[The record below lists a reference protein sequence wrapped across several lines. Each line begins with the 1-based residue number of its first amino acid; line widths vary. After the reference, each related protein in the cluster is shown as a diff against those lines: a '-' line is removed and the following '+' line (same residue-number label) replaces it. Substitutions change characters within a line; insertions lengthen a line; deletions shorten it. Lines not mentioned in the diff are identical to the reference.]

1 MWLQPGLHIN
11 VGLSH
16 KAGLPSAEC
25 VPVTRCDLA
34 KELLLLV
41 FGPHLSSWKW
51 RVLAGGMGGAESYQ
65 FFLE

>member
-1 MWLQPGLHIN
+1 MWSQPGLHMN

-25 VPVTRCDLA
+25 VPVTRRDLA

-41 FGPHLSSWKW
+41 LGQRLPRFS
-51 RVLAGGMGGAESYQ
+51 
-65 FFLE
+65 